1 MTKRVEMFLEEPSV
15 SSVLERL
22 DVPER
27 LARRVLDELAF
38 CMKTGTRLGRV
49 IVAECEDG
57 PQWWGHPHE
66 PAYQRLTEFVAAIE
80 ADENADVAAPPETDL
95 LTKEHFRGTVA
106 ERLQLPAVIVEGVIG
121 EFFNQLTELSD
132 DGVEV
137 RTPSTWLNLESVL
150 EAELEADLSVLSP
163 LGYDLTL
170 HRRQHRFSNGRRAD
184 MVCRDSNGDWVIVEL
199 KRHGADDAVVAQVD
213 DYIELAIQA
222 LAGPGESV
230 TGLILTD
237 GASTEFYDAVRDNP
251 RISQLNLRALDLPS
265 CRAQRW
271 LITEADKPVG
281 WFAVAADGFTIV
293 NGGGPQ
299 FSPMA
304 CALTLME
311 YPLDWE
317 RQRLRPLPVGDRSTH
332 DTL

>member
-1 MTKRVEMFLEEPSV
+1 MFLEEPSV

-22 DVPER
+22 DVPEQ

-49 IVAECEDG
+49 VVVDG
-57 PQWWGHPHE
+57 DEGLQWWGHAHE
-66 PAYQRLTEFVAAIE
+66 PAYQRMSQLVAALDNEEDID
-80 ADENADVAAPPETDL
+80 AVGLTDTDL

-106 ERLQLPAVIVEGVIG
+106 ERLQIPAVIVERVLE
-121 EFFNQLTELSD
+121 EFFDQLAELSD
-132 DGVEV
+132 DDVEV
-137 RTPSTWLNLESVL
+137 RTPSTWLNLESIL

-184 MVCRDSNGDWVIVEL
+184 MVCRAANGDWIIVEL
-199 KRHGADDAVVAQVD
+199 KRHGADDAVVAQLD
-213 DYIELAIQA
+213 DYIELATDA
-222 LAGPGESV
+222 LAGPGEAV

-237 GASTEFYDAVRDNP
+237 GASTEFYDAVRENP
-251 RISQLNLRALDLPS
+251 RIAQLNLRALDLPS

-271 LITEADKPVG
+271 LVTEDDKPVG
-281 WFAVAADGFTIV
+281 WFAVAADGLTVV
-293 NGGGPQ
+293 NGGGAQ

-317 RQRLRPLPVGDRSTH
+317 RQRLRSLPVGDRSTH
-332 DTL
+332 DTI